1 MTTVFLNAD
10 FISLNEENDIYSV
23 MVTHGKKIEY
33 IGFSTPL
40 CYDSEKIIDL
50 GGAAVLPLIC
60 DKVLDE
66 YKHSQCSVLSAGE
79 QADFVV
85 FDKNPYKFDD
95 AKIIDIFVKSKKQKI

>member
-1 MTTVFLNAD
+1 
-10 FISLNEENDIYSV
+10 

-40 CYDSEKIIDL
+40 CYDSEKVIDL
-50 GGAAVLPLIC
+50 GGAVVLPLIC
-60 DKVLDE
+60 DKVMNE
-66 YKHSQCSVLSAGE
+66 YKHSHCSVLVAGE

-95 AKIIDIFVKSKKQKI
+95 AEIIDVFIKSKKHKIID